1 MPKKTLAEWLQ
12 GIESLHPREI
22 DLGLERVQQ
31 VLERLDLAR
40 PPFFVITVGG
50 TNGKGS
56 VVEMVQNALGHHGL
70 KVAAYTSPHLV
81 RFNERMRVDSEP
93 LDDAQ
98 ILAGINVVEQARGDI
113 PLTYFEFITLTALV
127 AFRQCGVQ
135 VAVMEI
141 GLGGRLDA
149 VNVLDSQVAA
159 VTSIDLDHVEWLGDN
174 REAIGFEKAG
184 IFRAGCPAVVGDP
197 NPPESIK
204 AQARKV
210 QARLSCIGEDFGI
223 RVCGDELEFWNRQG
237 QQFAVPRTGLTGDLA
252 GQNTAVALQVLQSL
266 PDRLKPPPASLYE
279 SFGKARLFGR
289 YHRHVDRERSLTW
302 VLDVAHN
309 VAAIGNLVSRLG
321 NEAGVSRWHV
331 VLGMLKDKDARQSVS
346 LLAPVIDRWYLAPL
360 PGSRGQSGEEL
371 AAKIR
376 DNVSGEVQ
384 PCDSVE
390 QALSRAQD
398 QAGEGE
404 GVLVLGSFQIV
415 GPAMEF
421 LRLYSQSRRQQGG
434 SDGREA

>member
-1 MPKKTLAEWLQ
+1 MQ

-22 DLGLERVQQ
+22 DLGLERVHE
-31 VLERLDLAR
+31 VLERLGLVT

-70 KVAAYTSPHLV
+70 KVAAYTSPHLL
-81 RFNERMRVDSEP
+81 RFNERMRVDSVP
-93 LDDAQ
+93 LDDEQ
-98 ILAGINVVEQARGDI
+98 ILAAINLVEQARGDV
-113 PLTYFEFITLTALV
+113 PLTYFEFTTLTALV
-127 AFRQCGVQ
+127 AFRECGVQ

-149 VNVLDSQVAA
+149 VNALDGQVAA
-159 VTSIDLDHVEWLGDN
+159 VTSIDLDHVEWLGN
-174 REAIGFEKAG
+174 TRESIGYEKAG

-204 AQARKV
+204 AHASKI

-223 RVCGDELEFWNRQG
+223 RPSGDELEFWNRDG
-237 QQFAVPRTGLTGDLA
+237 QCFRVPRTGLTGDLG

-266 PDRLKPPPASLYE
+266 PDELKPTPESLYE
-279 SFGKARLFGR
+279 SFAKAGLFGR
-289 YHRHVDRERSLTW
+289 FHRHVDPDRSLTW

-309 VAAIGNLVSRLG
+309 VAAIGNLVPKLE

-331 VLGMLKDKDARQSVS
+331 VLGMLKDKDARESVS
-346 LLAPVIDRWYLAPL
+346 LLAPLIDRWYLAPL

-371 AAKIR
+371 AARIR
-376 DNVSGEVQ
+376 DKVPGEVL

-390 QALSRAQD
+390 QALARAGE

-404 GVLVLGSFQIV
+404 GILVLGSFQIV

-421 LRLYSQSRRQQGG
+421 LRLYSQSQR
-434 SDGREA
+434 

>member
-1 MPKKTLAEWLQ
+1 MSKRTLAEWLQ

-22 DLGLERVQQ
+22 DLGLERVQT
-31 VLERLDLAR
+31 VLERLGLAT

-70 KVAAYTSPHLV
+70 KVAAYTSPHLL

-93 LDDAQ
+93 LDDEQ
-98 ILAGINVVEQARGDI
+98 ILAGINLVEQARGDV
-113 PLTYFEFITLTALV
+113 PLTYFEFTTLAALV
-127 AFRQCGVQ
+127 AFRECGVQ

-149 VNVLDSQVAA
+149 VNALDSQVAA
-159 VTSIDLDHVEWLGDN
+159 VTSIDLDHVEWLGNN
-174 REAIGFEKAG
+174 RESIGFEKAG
-184 IFRAGCPAVVGDP
+184 IFRRGCPAVVGDP
-197 NPPESIK
+197 NPPESIR
-204 AQARKV
+204 AQANKV
-210 QARLSCIGEDFGI
+210 QAQLSCIGEDFGI
-223 RVCGDELEFWNRQG
+223 RSLGDELEFWNRDG
-237 QQFAVPRTGLTGDLA
+237 QRFTVPRTGLTGDLG

-266 PDRLKPPPASLYE
+266 PAELKPSPESLYE

-289 YHRHVDRERSLTW
+289 YHRHVDHDRSLTW

-309 VAAIGNLVSRLG
+309 VAAIGNLVPKLRK
-321 NEAGVSRWHV
+321 EAGVSRWHV
-331 VLGMLKDKDARQSVS
+331 VLGMLKDKDARESVA
-346 LLAPVIDRWYLAPL
+346 LLAPVIDCWFLAPL

-376 DNVSGEVQ
+376 GKVAGEVK
-384 PCDSVE
+384 PCDNVE
-390 QALSRAQD
+390 QALAQARD

-404 GVLVLGSFQIV
+404 GILVLGSFQIV

-421 LRLYSQSRRQQGG
+421 LRLYSQSQR
-434 SDGREA
+434 

>member
-1 MPKKTLAEWLQ
+1 MSKRTLAEWLQ

-22 DLGLERVQQ
+22 DLGLERVQT
-31 VLERLDLAR
+31 VLERLGLAT

-70 KVAAYTSPHLV
+70 KVAAYTSPHLL

-93 LDDAQ
+93 LDDEQ
-98 ILAGINVVEQARGDI
+98 ILAGINLVEQARGDV
-113 PLTYFEFITLTALV
+113 PLTYFEFTTLAALV
-127 AFRQCGVQ
+127 AFRECGVQ

-149 VNVLDSQVAA
+149 VNALDSQVAA
-159 VTSIDLDHVEWLGDN
+159 VTSIDLDHVEWLGNN
-174 REAIGFEKAG
+174 RESIGFEKAG
-184 IFRAGCPAVVGDP
+184 IFRRGCPAVVGDP
-197 NPPESIK
+197 NPPESIR
-204 AQARKV
+204 AQANKV
-210 QARLSCIGEDFGI
+210 QAQLSCIGEDFGI
-223 RVCGDELEFWNRQG
+223 RFLGDELEFWNRDG
-237 QQFAVPRTGLTGDLA
+237 QRFTVPRTGLTGDLG

-266 PDRLKPPPASLYE
+266 PAELKPSPESLYE

-289 YHRHVDRERSLTW
+289 YHRHVDHDRSLTW

-309 VAAIGNLVSRLG
+309 VAAIGNLVPKLRK
-321 NEAGVSRWHV
+321 EAGVSRWHV
-331 VLGMLKDKDARQSVS
+331 VLGMLKDKDARESVA
-346 LLAPVIDRWYLAPL
+346 LLAPVIDCWFLAPL

-376 DNVSGEVQ
+376 DKVAGEVK
-384 PCDSVE
+384 PCDNVE
-390 QALSRAQD
+390 QALAQARD

-404 GVLVLGSFQIV
+404 GILVLGSFQIV

-421 LRLYSQSRRQQGG
+421 LRLYSQSQR
-434 SDGREA
+434 

>member
-1 MPKKTLAEWLQ
+1 MSKRTLAEWLQ

-22 DLGLERVQQ
+22 DLGLERVNI
-31 VLERLDLAR
+31 VLERLGLAT

-56 VVEMVQNALGHHGL
+56 VVEMVQNALGHHGIR
-70 KVAAYTSPHLV
+70 VGAYTSPHLL
-81 RFNERMRVDSEP
+81 RFNERMRVNSQP
-93 LDDAQ
+93 LSDEQ
-98 ILAGINVVEQARGDI
+98 ILAGINIVDQARGDV
-113 PLTYFEFITLTALV
+113 PLTYFEFTTLTALV
-127 AFRQCGVQ
+127 AFRECGVQ

-149 VNVLDSQVAA
+149 VNALDSQIAA

-174 REAIGFEKAG
+174 RESIGFEKAG
-184 IFRAGCPAVVGDP
+184 IFRHGCPAVVGDP
-197 NPPESIK
+197 NPPESIR
-204 AQARKV
+204 ACARKI
-210 QARLSCIGEDFGI
+210 QARLSCIGEDFGV
-223 RVCGDELEFWNRQG
+223 RPSGDELEFWNRDG
-237 QQFAVPRTGLTGDLA
+237 QKLTVPRTALTGDLA

-266 PDRLKPPPASLYE
+266 PEQFKPSPASLYK
-279 SFGKARLFGR
+279 SFGHARLFGR
-289 YHRHVDRERSLTW
+289 FHRHVDADRSLTW

-309 VAAIGNLVSRLG
+309 VAAIGNLIPKIRRETG
-321 NEAGVSRWHV
+321 IRRWHV
-331 VLGMLKDKDARQSVS
+331 VLGMLKDKDAKESVS

-376 DNVSGEVQ
+376 DKVSGEVEA
-384 PCDSVE
+384 CNSVQ
-390 QALSRAQD
+390 QALERARD

-404 GVLVLGSFQIV
+404 GILVLGSFQIV

-421 LRLYSQSRRQQGG
+421 LRLYSQSQR
-434 SDGREA
+434 